1 VLDAS
6 ILMTISIDCSV
17 IYKKYYFFSM
27 TPTAAEQSSSTAWTG
42 TGFEE
47 QGIYT
52 RYWQHVP
59 PAE

>member
-1 VLDAS
+1 
-6 ILMTISIDCSV
+6 
-17 IYKKYYFFSM
+17 M
-27 TPTAAEQSSSTAWTG
+27 TPIAAEQSSSTAWTG